1 VFERLELGG
10 LEVVL
15 DERGRSSAS
24 TAPLPGSGEMRVDEG
39 GDGLAAGVL
48 IGESA
53 DRDDESVGLGGQ
65 RRYSMHHDV

>member
-10 LEVVL
+10 LEVML
-15 DERGRSSAS
+15 DERRRSSAPA
-24 TAPLPGSGEMRVDEG
+24 APLPGSGEVRVDEG

-48 IGESA
+48 ARESA

-65 RRYSMHHDV
+65 RRYPVHHDV